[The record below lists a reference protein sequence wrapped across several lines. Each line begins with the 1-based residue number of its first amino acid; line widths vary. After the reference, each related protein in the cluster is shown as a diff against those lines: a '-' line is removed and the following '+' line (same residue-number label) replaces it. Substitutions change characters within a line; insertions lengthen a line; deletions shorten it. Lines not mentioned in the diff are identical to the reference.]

1 MIMAWGA
8 VFFFK
13 SRAGQIKMLFS
24 VRLSEMLDWVDIK
37 KNCHPIPQIPASDHS
52 TVKRHFYICTEP

>member
-24 VRLSEMLDWVDIK
+24 VRLSEMLDWVDIEK
-37 KNCHPIPQIPASDHS
+37 KLSPNSADSC
-52 TVKRHFYICTEP
+52 